1 MKTLRKYH
9 KWPSLFIGFFL
20 LLFALSGI
28 VMNHR
33 DWVSSLNFPRQWL
46 PPVYHYNNWNL
57 AALKGNIDLNDSTLL
72 VYGNIGIYKTN
83 KQFSHFADFNT
94 GLGNGMDDRKIFTM
108 LHSTAGQLFAGT
120 LFGLQR
126 YDFSSKSWIKTALPG
141 KSARVV
147 KITQNGDTLFVLTR
161 SHLYTFTD
169 EERGWEKL
177 AEVTLPKAANDD
189 EKAGLFRTLW
199 IIHSGELLGLPGKIV
214 VDLLGL
220 IVIFIT
226 LSGFY
231 YTLVPSLA
239 KRSGD
244 KLKKKLKRA
253 NRFSINWHNKLGVYG
268 MIFLLITVVSGMF
281 LRPPLLIPIAY
292 SRVNPIP
299 GSILDHVNPWHD
311 KLRDMLVEPASGKI
325 ILSSSEGFYW
335 FQPGIS
341 KTSEPFNV
349 QPEVSVMGITVF
361 EHLGGDELL
370 VGSFSGLFRWNT
382 RENKVYDYITGL
394 PAQTGSRGNPFGA
407 VAVSGIILEKEKPI
421 AMIDYAAGWI
431 PLHQKRLQSEMPAF
445 IRELPISL
453 WNLSLEVHT
462 GRIFSVFLGDFYI
475 LYVPLMGLTTL
486 LILITGFVIWYKTR
500 KRRKKHSTNGENQHE
515 NNQISA
521 GAQGAL

>member
-33 DWVSSLNFPRQWL
+33 NWVSSLNFPRQWL
-46 PPVYHYNNWNL
+46 PPVYYYNNWNL
-57 AALKGNIDLNDSTLL
+57 AAVKGSIELEDSTKI

-83 KQFSHFADFNT
+83 KKFTQYTDFNS
-94 GLGNGMDDRKIFTM
+94 GLGDGMDDRKIFTM
-108 LHSTAGQLFAGT
+108 LRTESGQLFAGT

-126 YDFSSKSWIKTALPG
+126 YDFPSKSWVKTKLTEKA
-141 KSARVV
+141 ARVV
-147 KITQNGDTLFVLTR
+147 KIIQSGETIYVLTR
-161 SHLYTFTD
+161 SHLYTFSD
-169 EERGWEKL
+169 GEGGWEKL
-177 AEVTLPKAANDD
+177 SEVSIPKAADDD

-214 VDLLGL
+214 VDLVGI

-231 YTLVPSLA
+231 YTLVPSLVR
-239 KRSGD
+239 RSGD
-244 KLKKKLKRA
+244 SIKKKLKRV
-253 NRFSINWHNKLGVYG
+253 NRFSINWHNKLGLYAL
-268 MIFLLITVVSGMF
+268 IFLLITVVSGMF

-292 SRVNPIP
+292 TRVSPIP
-299 GSILDHVNPWHD
+299 GSILDNANPWHD
-311 KLRDMLVEPASGKI
+311 KLRDMLIDSASGMI
-325 ILSSSEGFYW
+325 ILSSSEGFYG
-335 FQPGIS
+335 FTPGS
-341 KTSEPFNV
+341 SETSEPFNV

-361 EHLGGDELL
+361 EHLDNNEML
-370 VGSFSGLFRWNT
+370 VGSFSGLYRWNII
-382 RENKVYDYITGL
+382 ENKVFDYITGL
-394 PAQTGSRGNPFGA
+394 PAQTDSRGNPFGA
-407 VAVSGIILEKEKPI
+407 VAVSGIILEKAKPI

-431 PLHQKRLQSEMPAF
+431 PLHQNRLRSEMPAF

-462 GRIFSVFLGDFYI
+462 GRIFSVILGDFYI

-486 LILITGFVIWYKTR
+486 LVLITGIWLWLKMR
-500 KRRKKHSTNGENQHE
+500 KRTKNRKTQSP
-515 NNQISA
+515 
-521 GAQGAL
+521 

>member
-33 DWVSSLNFPRQWL
+33 DWASSLNFPRQWL
-46 PPVYHYNNWNL
+46 PSVYHYNNWNL
-57 AALKGNIDLNDSTLL
+57 AALKGDIELNDSTML
-72 VYGNIGIYKTN
+72 VYGNIGIYKTD
-83 KQFSHFADFNT
+83 KKFTQYTDFNS
-94 GLGNGMDDRKIFTM
+94 GLGDGMDDRKVFTM
-108 LHSTAGQLFAGT
+108 LQTTSGQLFAGT

-126 YDFSSKSWIKTALPG
+126 YDLSSKSWVKTKLPE
-141 KSARVV
+141 KAARVV
-147 KITQNGDTLFVLTR
+147 KITQSGDTIYVLTR
-161 SHLYTFTD
+161 SHLYAFSD
-169 EERGWEKL
+169 GVHGWDKL
-177 AEVTLPKAANDD
+177 LEVSIPKAADDD

-244 KLKKKLKRA
+244 SVKKKLKRV
-253 NRFSINWHNKLGVYG
+253 NRFSINWHNKLGVYAL
-268 MIFLLITVVSGMF
+268 IFLLVTVVSGMF

-292 SRVNPIP
+292 TRVNPIP
-299 GSILDHVNPWHD
+299 GSILDHANPWHD
-311 KLRDMLVEPASGKI
+311 KLRDMLIDSASGKI
-325 ILSSSEGFYW
+325 ILSSSEGFYG
-335 FQPGIS
+335 FTPGSS
-341 KTSEPFNV
+341 KISEPFNV

-361 EHLGGDELL
+361 EHLGKDEML
-370 VGSFSGLFRWNT
+370 VGSFSGLYRWNIK
-382 RENKVYDYITGL
+382 EKAVFDYITGL
-394 PAQTGSRGNPFGA
+394 SAQTGSRGNPFGA
-407 VAVSGIILEKEKPI
+407 VAVSGIIKEKENPI
-421 AMIDYAAGWI
+421 AMIDYAAGWM
-431 PLHQKRLQSEMPAF
+431 PLHQSRLKSEMPAF

-462 GRIFSVFLGDFYI
+462 GRIFSVILGDFYI

-486 LILITGFVIWYKTR
+486 LVLITGIWMWLKM
-500 KRRKKHSTNGENQHE
+500 RKKPKHRKTEKP
-515 NNQISA
+515 
-521 GAQGAL
+521 

>member
-57 AALKGNIDLNDSTLL
+57 AALKGNINLNDSTLMA
-72 VYGNIGIYKTN
+72 YGNIGIYKTN
-83 KQFSHFADFNT
+83 KQFSHFTDFNT
-94 GLGNGMDDRKIFTM
+94 GLGKGMDDRKIFTL
-108 LHSTAGQLFAGT
+108 LHSTSGQLFAGT

-126 YDFSSKSWIKTALPG
+126 YDFSSKSWIETALPE

-147 KITQNGDTLFVLTR
+147 KIMQNGDNIYVLTR

-169 EERGWEKL
+169 EERGWEKS

-189 EKAGLFRTLW
+189 EKAGLFKTLW
-199 IIHSGELLGLPGKIV
+199 IIHSGELLGLPGKIL

-239 KRSGD
+239 KRSGYA
-244 KLKKKLKRA
+244 LKKKLKRA
-253 NRFSINWHNKLGVYG
+253 NRFSINWHNKLGVYAL
-268 MIFLLITVVSGMF
+268 IFLLITVVSGMF

-292 SRVNPIP
+292 TRVNPIP
-299 GSILDHVNPWHD
+299 GSILDNANPWHD
-311 KLRDMLVEPASGKI
+311 KLRDMLVDSTSGRI
-325 ILSSSEGFYW
+325 IFSSSEGFYD
-335 FQPGIS
+335 FMPGIS
-341 KTSEPFNV
+341 KTSVPFQV

-361 EHLGGDELL
+361 EPLDGNDLL

-382 RENKVYDYITGL
+382 RENKVTDYITGR
-394 PAQTGSRGNPFGA
+394 PAQNGSRQNPFGA
-407 VAVSGIILEKEKPI
+407 VAVSGIMLDKGKPI
-421 AMIDYAAGWI
+421 AMIDYAAGWMPI
-431 PLHQKRLQSEMPAF
+431 HQNRLQPEMPAD
-445 IRELPISL
+445 IRNLPISL

-462 GRIFSVFLGDFYI
+462 GRIFSVILGNFYI

-486 LILITGFVIWYKTR
+486 LILITGVWLWIKMK
-500 KRRKKHSTNGENQHE
+500 KRTIIKKSKSHE
-515 NNQISA
+515 HPA
-521 GAQGAL
+521 RE